1 MADLI
6 AVVDY
11 GSGNTFSM
19 VNALESAAPA
29 GAKIRLTNDPAVL
42 RDAAR
47 IVLPG
52 VGAFAECRR
61 RLDASGVLP
70 TLTEAVRGGRPFLGV
85 CVGMQILAEE
95 GREFGSTP
103 GLGWISGVTRRLTFP
118 TGHLGPTKLP
128 HVGWTKIQLR
138 KRDLFD
144 GIHDD
149 DHFYFV
155 HSYTLE
161 CRDSNQIAAEAE
173 YGETFTASVLDRNI
187 FGCQFHPEK
196 SSQPGLRVL
205 ENFCRWIP

>member
-1 MADLI
+1 
-6 AVVDY
+6 
-11 GSGNTFSM
+11 M
-19 VNALESAAPA
+19 VNALTAVASDRQTV
-29 GAKIRLTNDPAVL
+29 RLTRDPEVIA
-42 RDAAR
+42 DADR

-61 RLDASGVLP
+61 RLDDSGVLS
-70 TLTEAVRGGRPFLGV
+70 TMTAAVRSGRPFLGV

-103 GLGWISGVTRRLTFP
+103 GLGWISGVTRRITFP
-118 TGHLGPTKLP
+118 TGHPGPTKLP

-161 CRDSNQIAAEAE
+161 CSDSNQIAAEAE